1 MIFRYPTNYIA
12 ITTFFKKGVHW
23 GIDLGWRDNS
33 KEYGPNMPIYAS
45 ADGVVYAT
53 HDKDRTGKS
62 WGNYVKIKHNETTYT
77 MYAHLKEG
85 SIKVKKGDK
94 VYQGQQI
101 ANMGKSGIATG
112 PHCHFEIYMGGV
124 TTNYR
129 VDPLP
134 LTYAFPDQI
143 VCNSDKN
150 VVKYY
155 IPVVEPVE
163 RNEDVN
169 QLKILKEKL
178 RIRTE
183 PSLKA
188 EILDFAKKDGI
199 YNDLEIKE
207 VDGYIWHK
215 IADHNWLAQVDG
227 YVELL
232 PKVEFRVGDIVA
244 LKEPIQKYKITS
256 IENNKVS
263 IIPITDLNNLIKEEK

>member
-112 PHCHFEIYMGGV
+112 NHLHFEIYMGGV
-124 TTNYR
+124 TTAYR

-134 LTYAFPDQI
+134 LTYAFPDQV
-143 VCNSDKN
+143 VCNSDKD

-155 IPVVEPVE
+155 TSITKPVE
-163 RNEDVN
+163 RNDQVN
-169 QLKILKEKL
+169 QLEVIKNKL

-183 PSLKA
+183 PSLKGDILGFA
-188 EILDFAKKDGI
+188 ELGY
-199 YNDLEIKE
+199 YNDLETKE
-207 VDGYIWHK
+207 ADGYTWHK
-215 IADHNWLAQVDG
+215 VAENNWLADVDG
-227 YVELL
+227 YVKLL
-232 PKVEFRVGDIVA
+232 PKQDFKVGDIVT
-244 LKEPIQKYKITS
+244 LKEPIAKYKITN
-256 IENNKVS
+256 IEDKEAS
-263 IIPITDLNNLIKEEK
+263 IIPITDLDNLIKEEK